1 MRNGTPGAVTCA
13 CGFALVPGRL
23 PEGPGHIRFLE
34 MNVFTRRPV
43 ESLAGALLT
52 PSAIVGYILLA
63 VWLLS

>member
-1 MRNGTPGAVTCA
+1 M
-13 CGFALVPGRL
+13 
-23 PEGPGHIRFLE
+23 IWFLE

-43 ESLAGALLT
+43 KSLAGALLT